1 MAERR
6 PGRAILRGV
15 AADRPDI
22 YRFDDDG
29 AIPNSE
35 LPVLIYHGIGEAA
48 GDADACE
55 ELFDRN
61 RWWRFWRDGIYPF
74 HHFHSTAHEAL
85 GVVSGR
91 ATVVLGGPE
100 RGERL
105 ELRAGDVA
113 ILPAGT
119 GHCNEGSS
127 GDFLVIGAYP
137 RGQDWDLRRGDPA
150 EHDEAVENIRRVPMP
165 EADPVRGSEGPL
177 LELWR

>member
-1 MAERR
+1 MGDRHGVAERR

-48 GDADACE
+48 GDAAACE

-74 HHFHSTAHEAL
+74 HHFHSTVHEAL

-91 ATVVLGGPE
+91 GAGGLGGAAK
-100 RGERL
+100 G
-105 ELRAGDVA
+105 G
-113 ILPAGT
+113 
-119 GHCNEGSS
+119 
-127 GDFLVIGAYP
+127 GARP
-137 RGQDWDLRRGDPA
+137 PGG
-150 EHDEAVENIRRVPMP
+150 
-165 EADPVRGSEGPL
+165 GGGPPP
-177 LELWR
+177 